1 MDKKKPKIITIA
13 SIKGGVGKSTS
24 AIILATLLSKKHK
37 VLLIDMDTQASV
49 TSYFYKKIVEDEFDL
64 LEKNIYEV
72 LKGNQLINDTI
83 INVDTQLDL
92 LPSYLSLHSFSE
104 ETLPYKEH
112 RLKNSFRYL
121 KFKYDFIIVDT
132 NPHLDSTLS
141 NALVISKYII
151 VPMTAEKW
159 TIESLQLL
167 EFFVDKLNLRPQI
180 FLFVTKFKKNKTHK
194 DLLERLQQKDKF
206 LGMISEREDLNRRIA
221 KNDTFDLDK
230 DYIKEYLSV
239 FGNFVSKIEN

>member
-1 MDKKKPKIITIA
+1 MDNKKPKIITIA

-24 AIILATLLSKKHK
+24 AIILATLLAKDNK

-49 TSYFYKKIVEDEFDL
+49 TSYFYKKIIESEFDL

-72 LKGNQLINDTI
+72 LKGNQLVNDAI
-83 INVDTQLDL
+83 INVDNGFDL
-92 LPSYLSLHSFSE
+92 LPSYLSLHTFSE
-104 ETLPYKEH
+104 EPLPYKEH
-112 RLKNSFRYL
+112 RLKDSFKYL
-121 KFKYDFIIVDT
+121 KFKYDFIILDT

-141 NALVISKYII
+141 NALVVSKHVI

-167 EFFVDKLNLRPQI
+167 EFFTDKLKLKPKI

-194 DLLERLQQKDKF
+194 DLLEMLQKKEKF
-206 LGMISEREDLNRRIA
+206 LGIISEREDLNRRIA
-221 KNDTFDLDK
+221 KNDRFDLDR
-230 DYIKEYLSV
+230 DYIKEYINVLNK
-239 FGNFVSKIEN
+239 FISKI